1 MKPSKLDV
9 ERVRQGDVDGLD
21 VRICQQPGV
30 APVRALDAVLACAVL
45 GTLLLPARDRDH
57 LGPVALPQTGQH
69 GRVDPRR
76 GENAPANGVHRHMI
90 YALVVKLQEVARGL
104 WRWTAPHP
112 DWEPPKEMDSP
123 ADWARDVGCVAY
135 DATDA
140 LVLIDPL
147 VVDDVGALDRL
158 ARSKPRV
165 AILTTLQWHRRS
177 RDVLAKRYKAST
189 SKAKRTLPK
198 GVESFVVRGGGE
210 TIFWIPEHGALVPG
224 DRILGQDGGGL
235 RMCPP
240 SWLRYLDG
248 FTQEDLRRA
257 LRPLLELPIEM
268 VLVSHGEPIL
278 RGGRP
283 ALERALAE

>member
-1 MKPSKLDV
+1 MAVHETLHQQSSGALRRVEGALDLFRTSVERLLADNVLAGVEGAYGRLDV
-9 ERVRQGDVDGLD
+9 
-21 VRICQQPGV
+21 
-30 APVRALDAVLACAVL
+30 
-45 GTLLLPARDRDH
+45 
-57 LGPVALPQTGQH
+57 
-69 GRVDPRR
+69 
-76 GENAPANGVHRHMI
+76 PANGVHRPMI
-90 YALVVKLQEVARGL
+90 YAPVVDVQEVARGL

-112 DWEPPKEMDSP
+112 DWEAPKEKDSP

-147 VVDDVGALDRL
+147 VVDDDVGALDRL

-177 RDVLAKRYKAST
+177 RDVLARRYEAST
-189 SKAKRTLPK
+189 SRALPK

-210 TIFWIPEHGALVPG
+210 TIFWIPEHGTLVPG

-248 FTQEDLRRA
+248 FTQQDLRRA

-268 VLVSHGEPIL
+268 VLVSHGEPVL
-278 RGGRP
+278 RGGRT